1 MKKVFCVLLSV
12 VIVMSCFVFSVSAFE
27 IDDLYRNIID
37 GKWNLGD
44 VDLDDTITSAD
55 ARLALRAAVG
65 LEHFEKDSK
74 QYKASDYNKDG
85 EITAGDAR
93 CILRVAVG
101 LSSSDKSK
109 AELEQAVIDMFED
122 NGYDNYELYRV
133 SNDGTIIKT
142 YVQGDTLVCEC
153 IFPSKAYSQSELN
166 ELKSSLEKSYGKTY
180 ARQDKLIV
188 VEAYREYSGLQ
199 SATYMERFLVDDGTL
214 LFQAKYPYSEEQM
227 K

>member
-85 EITAGDAR
+85 EITAGDALFAFQHKHYINVGAVSLHNSGFHR
-93 CILRVAVG
+93 LRLVFHRIDEDVVSVHSMSARFEGLRADHLKRLYG
-101 LSSSDKSK
+101 LSQPLLDRKVP
-109 AELEQAVIDMFED
+109 AQT
-122 NGYDNYELYRV
+122 GYCRLNHM
-133 SNDGTIIKT
+133 NHP
-142 YVQGDTLVCEC
+142 
-153 IFPSKAYSQSELN
+153 FP
-166 ELKSSLEKSYGKTY
+166 
-180 ARQDKLIV
+180 V
-188 VEAYREYSGLQ
+188 
-199 SATYMERFLVDDGTL
+199 
-214 LFQAKYPYSEEQM
+214 
-227 K
+227 